1 MRFTKQW
8 DTTDTALTKN
18 TYFFWDTI
26 PVEGIHLMIMLIP
39 RDNFDLHEM
48 IATVL
53 KIEISKIEESNFNYL
68 T

>member
-18 TYFFWDTI
+18 TSFSDTI

-39 RDNFDLHEM
+39 RDNFDLQEM
-48 IATVL
+48 IATVSE
-53 KIEISKIEESNFNYL
+53 IEISKIEDSNFNYL